1 MAEPSVYSF
10 DLKELAIALI
20 KQQGLHEGIWMAALE
35 FNLGAGMISTS
46 PGEVRP
52 GALIQVNKIQLI
64 RQSDANPPPHLAVD
78 ATEVNLAPSQAKP
91 PRSRERKERLRA
103 GDND

>member
-1 MAEPSVYSF
+1 MAEPTVYSF

-20 KQQGLHEGIWMAALE
+20 KQQGLHEGTWMAALE

-64 RQSDANPPPHLAVD
+64 RQNDPASAPHLTVD
-78 ATEVNLAPSQAKP
+78 ASEVNPAPSKT
-91 PRSRERKERLRA
+91 RSSERKERLRSRHHE
-103 GDND
+103 